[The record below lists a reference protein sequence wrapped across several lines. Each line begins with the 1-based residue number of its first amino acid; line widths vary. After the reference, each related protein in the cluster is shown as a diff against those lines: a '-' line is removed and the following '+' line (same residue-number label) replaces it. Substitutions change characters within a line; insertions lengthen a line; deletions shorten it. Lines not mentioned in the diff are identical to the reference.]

1 MYLYFGHIMI
11 EATLSDLTNETLRL
25 ICLSTLCVDF
35 RYLWR
40 LLFFC
45 YLQALRQP
53 ELQPRGVTCA
63 ELSTVMVM
71 VMVTNIRIDLESI
84 LD

>member
-40 LLFFC
+40 LLFC
-45 YLQALRQP
+45 YLHALRQP

-71 VMVTNIRIDLESI
+71 VMVTNRIDLESM

>member
-40 LLFFC
+40 LLFC
-45 YLQALRQP
+45 YLHALRQP
-53 ELQPRGVTCA
+53 ELQPRGGDLRGT
-63 ELSTVMVM
+63 
-71 VMVTNIRIDLESI
+71 IDGDGDGDGDE
-84 LD
+84 